1 MSRKLATVTKVK
13 KFFPIEGADRI
24 EAAIMTTNN
33 WVCVVKKG
41 EFAAD
46 AWGVYFEID
55 SFLPKEERYIFLD
68 GRSNKTMDGVEG
80 YRLKTVKLKKQISQG
95 LLMPLSA
102 FPEIT
107 NPHEGDDVT
116 ELLNVKLYEPPDAH
130 QGGRQMSNNC
140 TLRPFP
146 AFVRKTDQER
156 IQSFG
161 TLQLMML
168 DNQKYE
174 VTEKIDGTSATY
186 YFNKGRFGV
195 CSRNHEVSTAFD
207 KMNILQRFIHWI
219 TKTFFGKKSETKS
232 GISAGV
238 SQSVYEDMAIKY
250 NLGTTLPA
258 LCNKLGVNLAVQGEI
273 AGTSVSSNRLKLD
286 SADFYVFDVF
296 NINTQEYMDAEERYE
311 IARRLGL
318 QHVPVIDKSYTLNLH
333 ETPIEKLI
341 ESADGKS
348 ALSDNPREG
357 LVYKSRNENTPQVS
371 FKVISNNY
379 LLKHSL

>member
-13 KFFPIEGADRI
+13 EFFPIEGADRI

-41 EFAAD
+41 DFDAN

-55 SFLPKEERYIFLD
+55 SFLPKEERYSFLD
-68 GRSNKTMDGVEG
+68 GRSNKTMDGIEG
-80 YRLKTVKLKKQISQG
+80 YRLKTVKLKKQVSQG
-95 LLMPLSA
+95 LLLPLSS

-107 NPHEGDDVT
+107 NPQEGDDVT
-116 ELLNVKLYEPPDAH
+116 ELLNIKLYEPPDAH
-130 QGGRQMSNNC
+130 QSGRQMSNDC
-140 TLRPFP
+140 KLRPFP
-146 AFVRKTDQER
+146 SFVRKTDQER
-156 IQSFG
+156 IQSLG
-161 TLQLMML
+161 TLQLLML
-168 DNQKYE
+168 DNRKYE

-186 YFNKGRFGV
+186 YFHNGRFGV

-207 KMNILQRFIHWI
+207 KMNIFQRVIHWI
-219 TKTFFGKKSETKS
+219 TKTLLRKKIETNS
-232 GISAGV
+232 GTSK
-238 SQSVYEDMAIKY
+238 SVYEDMAIKY
-250 NLGTTLPA
+250 NFRKTLPE
-258 LCNKLGVNLAVQGEI
+258 LCQELGVNLAVQGEI
-273 AGTSVSSNRLKLD
+273 AGTSISSNRLKLD
-286 SADFYVFDVF
+286 RADFYVFDVF
-296 NINTQEYMDAEERYE
+296 NINKQEYMDAEERYE

-318 QHVPVIDKSYTLNLH
+318 QHVPVIDKSYTLNLS

-357 LVYKSRNENTPQVS
+357 LVYKSRNDNSSQVS

>member
-13 KFFPIEGADRI
+13 EFFPIEGADRI

-41 EFAAD
+41 EFAAN

-55 SFLPKEERYIFLD
+55 SFLPKEERYDFLD

-107 NPHEGDDVT
+107 NPQEGDDVT
-116 ELLNVKLYEPPDAH
+116 ELLNIKLYEPPDAR
-130 QGGRQMSNNC
+130 QSGRQMSNDC
-140 TLRPFP
+140 KLRPFP
-146 AFVRKTDQER
+146 PFVRKTDQER

-161 TLQLMML
+161 TLQLLML
-168 DNQKYE
+168 DNRKYE

-186 YFNKGRFGV
+186 YFNNGRLGV

-207 KMNILQRFIHWI
+207 KMNIFQRFIHWI
-219 TKTFFGKKSETKS
+219 TKIFFEGKNETKS
-232 GISAGV
+232 DV
-238 SQSVYEDMAIKY
+238 SKSVYEDMAIKY
-250 NLGTTLPA
+250 NLWKTLPE
-258 LCNKLGVNLAVQGEI
+258 LCEELGVNLAVQGEI
-273 AGTSVSSNRLKLD
+273 AGTSISSNRLKLD
-286 SADFYVFDVF
+286 GADLHVFDVF
-296 NINTQEYMDAEERYE
+296 NINKQEYMDAEERYE

-318 QHVPVIDKSYTLNLH
+318 QHVPVIDKSYSLNLN

-341 ESADGKS
+341 ELADGKS

-357 LVYKSRNENTPQVS
+357 LVYKSRNDNTSQVS